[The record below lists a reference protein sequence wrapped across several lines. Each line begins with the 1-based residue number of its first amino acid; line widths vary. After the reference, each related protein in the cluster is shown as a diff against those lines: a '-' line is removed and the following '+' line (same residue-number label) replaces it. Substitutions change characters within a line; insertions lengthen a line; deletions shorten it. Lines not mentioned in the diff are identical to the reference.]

1 MFSLILQGATTSNIG
16 MTKENEIARI
26 RAEID
31 TIDISVHDMLMHRVE
46 LAEEMAV
53 AKDNAAAGQARMR
66 PGREAAI
73 LRSLLARHH
82 GPLAFPVVARIWREL
97 INANL
102 RVEGDFRVALFS
114 NGGPDEDN
122 KIAGNARSQYGD
134 LTPMEKCE
142 TPDAALDAAINQL
155 DTIAVFPF
163 GPGHDWWTQLA
174 HKDNAALK
182 IIGCLPFVL
191 NEGEAISSV
200 SVSNLDREDTGDD
213 VSLAIV
219 ACNRDNP
226 SWPSC
231 TIVDQS
237 AGLVLVAVDGYLPED
252 DARWRALQN
261 FDGVE
266 AVTPIGGYANPIILS
281 REN

>member
-1 MFSLILQGATTSNIG
+1 MFSLILRGATTSNIG

-31 TIDISVHDMLMHRVE
+31 AIDVSVHDMLIRRVE

-53 AKDNAAAGQARMR
+53 AKDKAAAGQARMR

-82 GPLAFPVVARIWREL
+82 GPLPFPVVARIWREL

-114 NGGPDEDN
+114 NGGPAEDS
-122 KIAGNARSQYGD
+122 KIAASARSQFGD
-134 LTPMEKCE
+134 LTPTARCE
-142 TPDAALDAAINQL
+142 TPDAALQDARDQL
-155 DTIAVFPF
+155 DTIAVLPL
-163 GPGHDWWTQLA
+163 GPNHNWWTQLA
-174 HKDNAALK
+174 QADNASLK
-182 IIGCLPFVL
+182 VIGCLPYVL
-191 NEGEAISSV
+191 NEGEAINAV

-219 ACNRDNP
+219 ACDHDNP
-226 SWPSC
+226 SWPGCS
-231 TIVDQS
+231 IIAQS
-237 AGLVLVAVDGYLPED
+237 GGLVLVAVDGYLPEE

-261 FDGVE
+261 FDGVS
-266 AVTPIGGYANPIILS
+266 AVTPIGGYANPIFLS